1 MVHIP
6 FSCAPL
12 SQRRDRS
19 TARLRHL
26 APALIGRIQ
35 HTSVA
40 CAAQHRTLQ
49 KCSALGRTLGR
60 LMSGANEGSSGMPR
74 LRATGT
80 AWMSM
85 TSMAHGGRSSA
96 SHSHTVGGQNPSA
109 PNSPARAPIRAAGT
123 CGSGC
128 RSGTVRPARRRETEV
143 GVSGGPPEP
152 PGRLITHLHTVYMEY
167 SERLSTLLNPSG

>member
-1 MVHIP
+1 MVQIP
-6 FSCAPL
+6 FSCTLL

-26 APALIGRIQ
+26 APALISCVQ

-40 CAAQHRTLQ
+40 WAAQHRTLR
-49 KCSALGRTLGR
+49 KRLDLGRTLGR

-74 LRATGT
+74 SRATGT

-96 SHSHTVGGQNPSA
+96 SHSHTVGDQNPSA
-109 PNSPARAPIRAAGT
+109 PNSPARAPIRAAVT

-128 RSGTVRPARRRETEV
+128 RSGTVRPARRRET
-143 GVSGGPPEP
+143 GVGGPPEP
-152 PGRLITHLHTVYMEY
+152 PWRIITHHHTVYMEY
-167 SERLSTLLNPSG
+167 SERLSTLLDPSG